1 MKYKLQTL
9 YSQGMLQVPTGILF
23 LQISTGVPGKTS
35 SLKTEHTVVPLGSQS
50 NTWIEICLVFRL
62 YNNPEE

>member
-50 NTWIEICLVFRL
+50 NT
-62 YNNPEE
+62 